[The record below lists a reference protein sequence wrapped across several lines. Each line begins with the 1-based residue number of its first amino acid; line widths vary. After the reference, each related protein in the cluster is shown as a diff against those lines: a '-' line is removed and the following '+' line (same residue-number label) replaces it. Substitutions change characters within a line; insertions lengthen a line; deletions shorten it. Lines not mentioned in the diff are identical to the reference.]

1 MLDERM
7 YSGLNQK
14 QQSFSSCVFKTY
26 CKQLSPSPAALT
38 FLCKKRI
45 KKGVDFVRIGKDK
58 YKANYK
64 GA

>member
-1 MLDERM
+1 M
-7 YSGLNQK
+7 N
-14 QQSFSSCVFKTY
+14 VFQALGKNNNPLVVVSKTY

-64 GA
+64 GD